1 MNKSMTQKSI
11 IQMTQLAVLAAI
23 SVVLVA
29 FVRIPLIPAAPFLVY
44 DMADAPVLIA
54 ALLFGSS
61 PALLVLFVVSVIQA
75 VFFGGNG
82 WVGLVMHFVASGALI
97 FLVGEFYK
105 RKHKFSDAVV
115 GMVLGTLAMT
125 ALMIPM
131 NYIFTVHFFGMPKA
145 ALDALILPA
154 IIPFNLLKASL
165 NSAIAAV
172 LFKSLQPFVQK
183 NREMIHPV

>member
-1 MNKSMTQKSI
+1 MNKPMTQKSI

-23 SVVLVA
+23 SVVLIA
-29 FVRIPLIPAAPFLVY
+29 FVRIPLIPAAPFLEY
-44 DMADAPVLIA
+44 DMADAPILIA
-54 ALLFGSS
+54 ALLFGSG
-61 PALLVLFVVSVIQA
+61 PAFLVLFVVSIIQSM
-75 VFFGGNG
+75 FFGSNG
-82 WVGLVMHFVASGALI
+82 WVGLVMHLMASGALVY
-97 FLVGEFYK
+97 LVGEFYK
-105 RKHKFSDAVV
+105 KKQRFTDAVI

-125 ALMIPM
+125 ALMVPM

-145 ALDALILPA
+145 VLDTLIWPA
-154 IIPFNLLKASL
+154 IIPFNLLKAGL

>member
-1 MNKSMTQKSI
+1 MYKPMTQKSI

-44 DMADAPVLIA
+44 DMADAPILIA
-54 ALLFGSS
+54 ALLFGPG
-61 PALLVLFVVSVIQA
+61 PALLVLFVVSVVQS

-82 WVGLVMHFVASGALI
+82 WVGLVMHLFASGALI
-97 FLVGEFYK
+97 FLTGEFYK
-105 RKHKFSDAVV
+105 RKHRFLDAII

-125 ALMIPM
+125 ALMVPM

-145 ALDALILPA
+145 AVDAIMLPA
-154 IIPFNLLKASL
+154 IVPFNLLKASL
-165 NSAIAAV
+165 NSAIAVV

-183 NREMIHPV
+183 NRGMIHPV